1 MEGRHLG
8 PFRLGRELGSGGMGT
23 VYLATAR
30 EEVLGLAPGDRVA
43 LKLVHAN
50 LLTKRGFFKRFLREA
65 EVGKQVRH
73 ENVVRTLDVDA
84 LVLDG
89 EHYHFLVMEYVE
101 GKTLRDL
108 LADIGIVPE
117 ALLREI
123 ATQTAAG
130 LSAIHDAGIVHRDL
144 KPENVLITDDHQV
157 RIMDLGVARLVEE
170 SIVLTQQGQFAGSL
184 YYAAPEQFGR
194 GEVGPAADVYSLGVM
209 LYELGTG
216 DNPYRSDQAAAVM
229 RAHLETMP
237 PAAAERNSEISA
249 FLSELMGN
257 LLAKEPAERFAS
269 SEVRDLLF
277 EGEESEWWATR
288 ERELQKVKGHL
299 PKVPVRRET
308 ELFGREEELEVIRNA
323 WSEALAGRGST
334 LLLEGETGI
343 GKSRLVDTFLK
354 DLEGEDVHVL
364 YGSYPP
370 SGGMGGLS
378 DAMVG
383 KFGMATLAEGLMPY
397 LSVTPT
403 LVPTF
408 AALVKR
414 ETPPAGAEPIEGDAV
429 HAVACHL
436 MRALA
441 AEKPLLWVVDDLHF
455 AEPDSR
461 QIVLALARAL
471 EDHRVVLLL
480 TSEPGLPEDELS
492 HMSRL
497 PSFGRVPLSRLGA
510 RDVIE
515 LLKNAF
521 RSEGL
526 AVRLG
531 GMIALKSD
539 GVPFF
544 VFEMIRGL
552 KEGKFL
558 KELPDG
564 TVVETQV
571 IEDIEVPSAV
581 RDLVEA
587 RLRDLTDED
596 RNFLDVAAVQGYV
609 FESDVLARIC
619 EVKRVEVLQ
628 RLAKLERHS
637 GVLRAEGRGYRFDHH
652 QIREVVYRDLTPE
665 LREEYHALV
674 AEAIAEREGAT
685 GKNPEEVPGDVAHAV
700 ALHHLKGSRRRE
712 ALPFLEPAL
721 EHLANAYRND
731 AALELADRALR
742 AEGLLAGAERVEVL
756 LK

>member
-1 MEGRHLG
+1 
-8 PFRLGRELGSGGMGT
+8 
-23 VYLATAR
+23 
-30 EEVLGLAPGDRVA
+30 
-43 LKLVHAN
+43 
-50 LLTKRGFFKRFLREA
+50 
-65 EVGKQVRH
+65 
-73 ENVVRTLDVDA
+73 
-84 LVLDG
+84 
-89 EHYHFLVMEYVE
+89 
-101 GKTLRDL
+101 
-108 LADIGIVPE
+108 
-117 ALLREI
+117 
-123 ATQTAAG
+123 
-130 LSAIHDAGIVHRDL
+130 
-144 KPENVLITDDHQV
+144 
-157 RIMDLGVARLVEE
+157 
-170 SIVLTQQGQFAGSL
+170 
-184 YYAAPEQFGR
+184 
-194 GEVGPAADVYSLGVM
+194 
-209 LYELGTG
+209 
-216 DNPYRSDQAAAVM
+216 
-229 RAHLETMP
+229 MP
-237 PAAAERNSEISA
+237 PE
-249 FLSELMGN
+249 
-257 LLAKEPAERFAS
+257 
-269 SEVRDLLF
+269 
-277 EGEESEWWATR
+277 
-288 ERELQKVKGHL
+288 
-299 PKVPVRRET
+299 
-308 ELFGREEELEVIRNA
+308 
-323 WSEALAGRGST
+323 
-334 LLLEGETGI
+334 
-343 GKSRLVDTFLK
+343 
-354 DLEGEDVHVL
+354 
-364 YGSYPP
+364 
-370 SGGMGGLS
+370 GGMGGLS

-756 LK
+756 LKKSGRLSHLGRRDDQREVLDEALAQADATGQALPRAKARSSLGSLLLNLSDYAAARIRCREARDLAREAGDRKVEAGALNNLGNIHREQGAYEAARERYDRAIEI